1 MTDHTPILTG
11 DELAQRALAAADDQ
25 ALPAG
30 DDTPSL
36 SSGEMTALPAANSP
50 ATQQKVAETLT
61 SLQNVIERNVSE
73 LDSLKEQLKSYR
85 DSLKNIM
92 DNDLTLTDAQD
103 QLTSMSQ
110 KVKERK
116 SQLQAS
122 PEVNQLKANIAEI
135 TERKKEI
142 EEALNT
148 HLLNLYQFTG
158 AKTFDTSTGETR
170 EFEIRASVKGGKKA
184 APTEE

>member
-1 MTDHTPILTG
+1 MTQ
-11 DELAQRALAAADDQ
+11 E
-25 ALPAG
+25 
-30 DDTPSL
+30 
-36 SSGEMTALPAANSP
+36 
-50 ATQQKVAETLT
+50 KVAETLH
-61 SLQNVIERNVSE
+61 SLQNIIERNVSE
-73 LDSLKEQLKSYR
+73 LDRLKEQMKSFR

-92 DNDLTLTDAQD
+92 INDETLSDAED
-103 QLTSMSQ
+103 QAAAMTQ

-122 PEVNQLKANIAEI
+122 PEVNQLKANISEI
-135 TERKKEI
+135 NERKKEI

-170 EFEIRASVKGGKKA
+170 EFEIRASVKSGKKA
-184 APTEE
+184 A

>member
-1 MTDHTPILTG
+1 MTDQNVLTG
-11 DELAQRALAAADDQ
+11 DDLATKALEESSQKD
-25 ALPAG
+25 LPAG
-30 DDTPSL
+30 DDQPALAAGDTK
-36 SSGEMTALPAANSP
+36 ALPADP
-50 ATQQKVAETLT
+50 ATQQKVAETLQ

-73 LDSLKEQLKSYR
+73 LDRLKEQMRSYR
-85 DSLKNIM
+85 ESLKNIM
-92 DNDLTLTDAQD
+92 DNDETLSVAED
-103 QLTSMSQ
+103 QAAAVTQ

-135 TERKKEI
+135 NERKKEI

-170 EFEIRASVKGGKKA
+170 EFSIRASVKGNSKKA
-184 APTEE
+184 E